1 MCILN
6 IVLRRMSYDNL
17 TLAMRFRH
25 FHNTCVTLH
34 SDQFSQTNLNR
45 IDKHDM
51 AKKCAR
57 RSIHRPTKM
66 CSETPCATTTDNRSV
81 SNDVETLVFVAG
93 TIASFD
99 KAYSSIRPSSGLA
112 DRRAHHCG
120 MRIEPV
126 QVPMSHHTYTLGIHL
141 RNSATVESNLSACG
155 KP

>member
-1 MCILN
+1 MRYYYRQS
-6 IVLRRMSYDNL
+6 VHPTMS
-17 TLAMRFRH
+17 RH
-25 FHNTCVTLH
+25 F
-34 SDQFSQTNLNR
+34 
-45 IDKHDM
+45 
-51 AKKCAR
+51 
-57 RSIHRPTKM
+57 
-66 CSETPCATTTDNRSV
+66 
-81 SNDVETLVFVAG
+81 FVAG

-120 MRIEPV
+120 MRVGPV